1 MAFAIANAL
10 LLLAAVGVLAA
21 PVDDVD
27 SDLSVSV
34 DSVDAASL
42 PVAITAISN
51 SQVDSYTPFT
61 HYAAAGYC
69 NPSVTEAWTCGANC
83 DANPGFKPIAS
94 GGDGSSTQFCTY
106 EVSETGLWGLVN
118 IDLIRVR
125 RLRPNA
131 PDDHRRPSRN

>member
-27 SDLSVSV
+27 NSVG
-34 DSVDAASL
+34 AAS
-42 PVAITAISN
+42 PPAVVTAISN

-69 NPSVTEAWTCGANC
+69 NSSVTKTWTCGANC

-106 EVSETGLWGLVN
+106 EVRKLGWEALLNT
-118 IDLIRVR
+118 DLIRVR

-131 PDDHRRPSRN
+131 PDDRRRPPRN

>member
-10 LLLAAVGVLAA
+10 LLLAAMGVFAA

-27 SDLSVSV
+27 N
-34 DSVDAASL
+34 SVDAVPPLAA
-42 PVAITAISN
+42 VTAISN

-69 NPSVTEAWTCGANC
+69 NPSVTKTWTCGANC

-106 EVSETGLWGLVN
+106 EVSETGLGGL
-118 IDLIRVR
+118 
-125 RLRPNA
+125 A
-131 PDDHRRPSRN
+131 